1 LHKAVKKA
9 KTTKKIIV
17 PALTNV
23 KKYQEARSK
32 LDEVIATL
40 EEAEKTPDKL
50 DPKDL
55 AEVRSE
61 LSDSYGMKGGILRR
75 EGKLEDA
82 LSMYEKGLTWEQED
96 STYNLSNSIVLS
108 IILKRQK
115 PDDHEILD
123 KLKGVIKKLEKQVDG
138 PRRDEWWAW
147 ADLAQFYLL
156 CGDLKT
162 AMNSYRKGQQ
172 KSGPSE
178 KDYKSSIAV
187 LTTLKNSIDDSPMVI
202 GITAALKHLK
212 EAADEVAIDY

>member
-1 LHKAVKKA
+1 MHKAVKKA

-55 AEVRSE
+55 TEVRSE

-82 LSMYEKGLTWEQED
+82 LSMYEKGLAWEQED

-115 PDDHEILD
+115 PDDPEILA
-123 KLKGVIKKLEKQVDG
+123 KLKGVIKKTRKAG
-138 PRRDEWWAW
+138 RWPSPR
-147 ADLAQFYLL
+147 
-156 CGDLKT
+156 
-162 AMNSYRKGQQ
+162 
-172 KSGPSE
+172 
-178 KDYKSSIAV
+178 
-187 LTTLKNSIDDSPMVI
+187 
-202 GITAALKHLK
+202 
-212 EAADEVAIDY
+212 